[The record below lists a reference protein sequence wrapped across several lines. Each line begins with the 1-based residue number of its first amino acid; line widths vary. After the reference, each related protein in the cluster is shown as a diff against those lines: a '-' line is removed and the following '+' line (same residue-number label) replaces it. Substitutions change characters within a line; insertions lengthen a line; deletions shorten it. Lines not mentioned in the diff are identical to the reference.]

1 MDIVRRK
8 IKKKSTLRNYRFWKI
23 QEIQEEKDNG
33 EIEKKQ
39 IPILRYY
46 RVFHISQI
54 EGVKPLP
61 KMTLPEIKGIE
72 AGDRLI
78 RDYAKREAIE
88 IKEKIS
94 NDAYYNPQREQIIL
108 PMKGQFTEINEFYSS
123 AFHELVHSTGHPN
136 RLNRDFERIK
146 SFGSNLYSNEEL
158 VAETGAAM
166 LMNIIGIETPD
177 TFNNSTAYIQ
187 SWITHL
193 QQDEKLIVTASAKAE
208 KAVRYILNG
217 QE

>member
-1 MDIVRRK
+1 M
-8 IKKKSTLRNYRFWKI
+8 
-23 QEIQEEKDNG
+23 
-33 EIEKKQ
+33 
-39 IPILRYY
+39 
-46 RVFHISQI
+46 
-54 EGVKPLP
+54 KPLP

-217 QE
+217 QA